1 MAAPDYYRELGV
13 SETATADEIKKAYR
27 RLAKQHH
34 PDVNRGKAQA
44 QDRFKRISEA
54 YAVLGND
61 EKRRQYDEMRRLGA
75 FAGFGGRPADGA
87 RRGAGAAGG
96 AGPQGFEFDLGD
108 LGIGG
113 LGDIFGQMFG
123 GRQARR
129 GPSRGADRLVSL
141 TVPFRTAVLGDKVR
155 VQVPVEAE
163 CPACRGSGAAP
174 GSKLETCSE
183 CGGSGMVSMS
193 QGAFAVNRPCPRC
206 GGRGKIPSKPCPRC
220 GGAGAVETVRTLEVG
235 IPPGIE
241 DGGRIRL
248 RGQGDR
254 GPDGGAP
261 GDLLVEV
268 TVEPD
273 RFFRRRGLDL
283 VTEIPINLA
292 QALLGSR
299 VRVRTVRGKK
309 EEVTIPPG
317 TQHGAEFRL
326 RGHGI
331 EKGPRRG
338 DQVVRVNVQ
347 LPNRLSAEAREAARQ
362 LAETLDLKH

>member
-13 SETATADEIKKAYR
+13 SEAASADEIKKSYR
-27 RLAKQHH
+27 KLAKHHH
-34 PDVNRGKAQA
+34 PDVNKGSAQA

-54 YAVLGND
+54 YAVLGNE
-61 EKRRQYDEMRRLGA
+61 EKRKQYDEMRRLGA
-75 FAGFGGRPADGA
+75 FAGFGGRPGAGA
-87 RRGAGAAGG
+87 RRGPGGPGGPGA
-96 AGPQGFEFDLGD
+96 QGIEFDLGD

-129 GPSRGADRLVSL
+129 GPARGADRLVSL
-141 TVPFRTAVLGDKVR
+141 TVPFRTAILGDKVR

-163 CPACRGSGAAP
+163 CPTCKGSGAAP
-174 GSKLETCSE
+174 GSKLETCTQ
-183 CGGSGMVSMS
+183 CGGSGTVSMS

-206 GGRGKIPSKPCPRC
+206 GGRGKIPSKACPRC
-220 GGAGAVETVRTLEVG
+220 GGEGAVETVRTLEVA

-241 DGGRIRL
+241 DGTRIRL

-254 GPDGGAP
+254 GPDGGPP

-273 RFFRRRGLDL
+273 RFFQRRGLDL
-283 VTEIPINLA
+283 VTEVPINVA
-292 QALLGSR
+292 QALLGSKI
-299 VRVRTVRGKK
+299 RVRTIRGRK
-309 EEVTIPPG
+309 EELEIPAGTQPG
-317 TQHGAEFRL
+317 TEFRL
-326 RGHGI
+326 RGHGV

-347 LPNRLSAEAREAARQ
+347 LPARLNAEQRESVRR
-362 LAETLDLKH
+362 LAEGLGLKH

>member
-13 SETATADEIKKAYR
+13 ADTASADQVKKAYR
-27 RLAKQHH
+27 KLAKQHH
-34 PDVNRGKAQA
+34 PDVNPGSAE
-44 QDRFKRISEA
+44 RFKRISEA

-75 FAGFGGRPADGA
+75 FAGFGGDA
-87 RRGAGAAGG
+87 RARGGGRSGGPGG
-96 AGPQGFEFDLGD
+96 AGGRGFEFDLGD
-108 LGIGG
+108 LG

-123 GRQARR
+123 GRQPRR
-129 GPSRGADRLVSL
+129 GPARGADRLVSL
-141 TVPFRTAVLGDKVR
+141 TVPFRAAVLGDKVR

-163 CPACRGSGAAP
+163 CPTCKGSGAAP

-183 CGGSGMVSMS
+183 CGGSGTVSMS
-193 QGAFAVNRPCPRC
+193 QGAFAVTRPCPRC

-220 GGAGAVETVRTLEVG
+220 GGEGTAETTRTLEVA
-235 IPPGIE
+235 IPSGIE

-254 GPDGGAP
+254 GPNGGPP

-273 RFFRRRGLDL
+273 RFFKRRGLDL
-283 VTEIPINLA
+283 VTDVPINVA

-299 VRVRTVRGKK
+299 IRVRTVRGRK
-309 EEVTIPPG
+309 EEVEIPPG
-317 TQHGAEFRL
+317 TQNATEFRL

-347 LPNRLSAEAREAARQ
+347 LPGRLDPEAREAARK
-362 LAETLDLKH
+362 LAETLGLKH